1 MNCSGEKGKSFFVIS
16 FPGLHKLQL
25 LYPFQCT
32 AFLGEPLCNFF
43 FHSCFTT
50 QRSNKFNTQLPR
62 SLLFMLPSD
71 SATLLGTPCK
81 DHCVPLSLVTN
92 ALWFLGVPKG
102 DLESHGGF
110 QLHIS
115 RPRTTQKKAGV
126 RWFKGIYLAVEGE
139 KFPHLPT
146 AQMCFK
152 AWTISTMVFSSLCW
166 YFSSQEQR
174 NGNGSFPVGML
185 RCVLFWAM
193 FPLVLPVIKIIYQEQ
208 PFLMLITGFKS
219 LPKGRIKFYAIFY
232 VRNPLFDEIHI

>member
-71 SATLLGTPCK
+71 SATLHGSPCK
-81 DHCVPLSLVTN
+81 DHYVPLSLVTN

-102 DLESHGGF
+102 RCWNHTGVSSCTSAGLELHRRRQEWGDLKEF
-110 QLHIS
+110 IWQL
-115 RPRTTQKKAGV
+115 
-126 RWFKGIYLAVEGE
+126 KG
-139 KFPHLPT
+139 K
-146 AQMCFK
+146 
-152 AWTISTMVFSSLCW
+152 SSLIFPQHKCVLRHEPFPRW
-166 YFSSQEQR
+166 YFHLYVGTSAAKSSVMGMVHFLLECF
-174 NGNGSFPVGML
+174 GVSSSEPCFLWSF
-185 RCVLFWAM
+185 
-193 FPLVLPVIKIIYQEQ
+193 Q
-208 PFLMLITGFKS
+208 
-219 LPKGRIKFYAIFY
+219 
-232 VRNPLFDEIHI
+232 